1 MSSWSPL
8 SPRSGGSLRKNSFL
22 FPYTRAAIFSRV
34 AKEKLGASLLAY
46 LAATEASMIWA
57 LVKDSGCRDE
67 KQEAV

>member
-1 MSSWSPL
+1 
-8 SPRSGGSLRKNSFL
+8 LRKNSFL